1 MESILQSPRLK
12 RTVRRPKLRTRDWIH
27 VTIKTKKE
35 ALDFVK
41 RYGAV
46 LESARGPIPSLAQ
59 AIAGEPI
66 RGSWWGHPKGNQ
78 IYMLL
83 NEVCDSPEIVRCR
96 LVEGRITLVHRRLW
110 PALVRMATA
119 FDEERLA
126 AVREEHTA
134 TGAHRMTTMK
144 FPDWVP
150 AELRAEAKRISVT
163 EATDQLGLLLT
174 NRKAGRAGAMR

>member
-1 MESILQSPRLK
+1 MP
-12 RTVRRPKLRTRDWIH
+12 V
-27 VTIKTKKE
+27 KTKKE

-41 RYGAV
+41 RHGAV
-46 LESARGPIPSLAQ
+46 LESAKGTLPSLAH

-83 NEVCDSPEIVRCR
+83 NDVSDSSDVMRCR
-96 LVEGRITLVHRRLW
+96 LVDGKITLVHRRLW
-110 PALVRMATA
+110 PALVKMASA
-119 FDEERLA
+119 FDSDRLS

-134 TGAHRMTTMK
+134 TGAHRMTTVK

-150 AELRAEAKRISVT
+150 AEVRAAAKTISVT
-163 EATDQLGLLLT
+163 EATDRLGLLLS
-174 NRKAGRAGAMR
+174 NRKARRLQATR